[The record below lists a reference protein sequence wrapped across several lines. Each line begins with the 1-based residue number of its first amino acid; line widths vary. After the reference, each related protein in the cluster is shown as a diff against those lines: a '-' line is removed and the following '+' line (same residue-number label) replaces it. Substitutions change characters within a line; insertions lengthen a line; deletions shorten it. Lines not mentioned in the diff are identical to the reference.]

1 MNPTATYRFYN
12 SLGQTLQWQE
22 ISMNPTA
29 AHSNLLTHI
38 HKIGLTHIYRFKK
51 ILLKKPNIKIVFQN
65 EIVKES
71 LMNLPMSD
79 QLEHDFKTMY

>member
-1 MNPTATYRFYN
+1 MLSKATSSREARPEVWFIQLEAQFASKNITAEETKF
-12 SLGQTLQWQE
+12 
-22 ISMNPTA
+22 
-29 AHSNLLTHI
+29 NLSRSFSAVYFSAPVIQLV
-38 HKIGLTHIYRFKK
+38 
-51 ILLKKPNIKIVFQN
+51 KIVFQI